1 MRIVVVLVSSLLA
14 LGLTGCPKKAPAPE
28 GAIGNTSDPQ
38 WVKRHSPHAQLAV
51 VFVHGIFGDTLGTW
65 SGRGTSFFKLIADDP
80 EIGPKVDLF
89 AFGFTSNMFRGGSLA
104 IDEAANLLY
113 ARLDNEGV
121 LKYPAIVFIDH
132 SMGGLV
138 TLRMLI
144 QRSDVRALTPV
155 IVLFATPQ
163 AGAQITQI
171 ADLVAKNPALKN
183 MLPADDNIFLRT
195 LNDDFRNL
203 PAEQRPRVTC
213 AYEKLP
219 VGGIVIVPWETATRF
234 CDGNAIAIAESHIT
248 IVKPD
253 RPQHDSF
260 MVVQRVLRPLVAED
274 LAARLETPDFTP
286 AGDVSIV
293 TLTNYT
299 GQQQARLVNSGRR
312 NLTFTFAE
320 ISPGLYLWPG
330 DTPKELAPGPPQTMF
345 LGLALGARDTE
356 YSFKLRTDVSPP
368 ERKVIV
374 KAPDLP
380 RIIAQQQVLLQNA
393 TADVQNALRAAGPNP
408 AQPQDVV
415 VKAVFET
422 VARQSPDVPEAGR
435 WVYTAEVLNALN
447 WPGLAAHALQKA
459 EQVSPVVAQMPSVQ
473 ELASTVQRNSGERV
487 FLSVP
492 VTATPLE
499 PQARAVQPGDWLR
512 NEAALRGASEL
523 SRTMQAIPALQ
534 AQGLSL
540 QGDVQRASGDAKAA
554 HASYLRSTQIHVTPS
569 IQVKMKSIAA
579 HPTAAT
585 EVTETQLPATLV
597 NPAATHMP
605 AVDHVSP
612 TEAVA
617 QPQQ

>member
-1 MRIVVVLVSSLLA
+1 MRVVLALVISLLVLSLA
-14 LGLTGCPKKAPAPE
+14 GCPKKAPAPE
-28 GAIGNTSDPQ
+28 SAIGNNSDPQ
-38 WVKRHSPHAQLAV
+38 WVKRNLPHAQVAV
-51 VFVHGIFGDTLGTW
+51 VFVHGIFGDTLETW
-65 SGRGTSFFKLIADDP
+65 SGEGTSFFKLIEDDP
-80 EIGPKVDLF
+80 EIGPKVDIF
-89 AFGFTSNMFRGGSLA
+89 AFGYTSKMFRSGSLA

-121 LKYPAIVFIDH
+121 LEYPAIVFINH

-144 QRSDVRALTPV
+144 QRSDVRAQAPD

-163 AGAQITQI
+163 AGAQIARI
-171 ADLVAKNPALKN
+171 ADHVAKNPALKN
-183 MLPADDNIFLRT
+183 MLPAEGNIFLRT

-219 VGGIVIVPWETATRF
+219 VGGVVVVPWETATRF
-234 CDGNAIAIAESHIT
+234 CDGNALAIAESHIS

-260 MVVQRVLRPLVAED
+260 MVVQRVLRPLVAEE

-286 AGDVSIV
+286 EGDVSIV

-299 GQQQARLVNSGRR
+299 GQQLARLVNPGRR
-312 NLTFTFAE
+312 KLTYSFAE

-330 DTPKELAPGPPQTMF
+330 DTPKELAPGPPQFMAM
-345 LGLALGARDTE
+345 GLALGARETE
-356 YSFKLRTDVSPP
+356 YSFKLRTDVPPP
-368 ERKVIV
+368 ERKVVV

-380 RIIAQQQVLLQNA
+380 RIIAQQQALLQNA

-415 VKAVFET
+415 VKAVFDT

-435 WVYTAEVLNALN
+435 WVYAAEVLNALN
-447 WPGLAAHALQKA
+447 WPGLAARALQKA

-473 ELASTVQRNSGERV
+473 ELASTVQQNSGKRV
-487 FLSVP
+487 FLNAP
-492 VTATPLE
+492 VTAPPLG
-499 PQARAVQPGDWLR
+499 PQARAVQPGDWL
-512 NEAALRGASEL
+512 NDEVTLRGASEL

-540 QGDVQRASGDAKAA
+540 QGDVQRASGDAEAA
-554 HASYLRSTQIHVTPS
+554 HASYLRSTQIQVTPS
-569 IQVKMKSIAA
+569 VQKKMRSIAA
-579 HPTAAT
+579 V
-585 EVTETQLPATLV
+585 EV
-597 NPAATHMP
+597 
-605 AVDHVSP
+605 VSP
-612 TEAVA
+612 TEAVV